1 MNSTKDK
8 TMAASKLK
16 PFLLGLFSILAV
28 QIAFAQN
35 ENPPNNGTGSFGGN
49 ILETAAAI
57 ENLVGGY
64 GTKQLGNKHPT
75 ELFYQTSDAVYNIL
89 IGSVFNSILST
100 TSTQNYAGYIPVN
113 PNYNPNSSSSQAT
126 LTDQAIYNLLTVTS
140 STAANQN
147 IQIPAPMPAPSS
159 SALTAVFGSSSS
171 QNSNQPPT
179 QNFDLTS
186 LLGPIQYDY
195 TPNASSY
202 SQTPG
207 PQQTAAMNFI
217 TFAGNLANPPPTIDF
232 SSLSQSKFKAAM
244 QDKDVIAYLLALRS
258 YAAQESVGLGNL
270 YHLYAERVP
279 VNTQS
284 LKSSG
289 QYNAIKGAGLYPE
302 ASPLMVDNYMAT
314 RRFTDPAWNTTMQ
327 QLATP
332 AELMRQSNYLL
343 QELLYQSYENRLLN
357 ERILATL
364 SVMELQGAQ
373 TQTINLVQLYNT
385 VRSKSFFNPNN
396 STPASTN

>member
-1 MNSTKDK
+1 
-8 TMAASKLK
+8 MAASKLK

-28 QIAFAQN
+28 QVAFAQN
-35 ENPPNNGTGSFGGN
+35 ENPPNNSNGSFGGN
-49 ILETAAAI
+49 ILETASAI

-64 GTKQLGNKHPT
+64 GTKQLGSKHPT

-100 TSTQNYAGYIPVN
+100 TNTQNYAGYIPVN
-113 PNYNPNSSSSQAT
+113 PSYNPNSSSSQAT

-140 STAANQN
+140 ATAANQN
-147 IQIPAPMPAPSS
+147 IQIPAPMPTPSS
-159 SALTAVFGSSSS
+159 SAATSVFGSSNI
-171 QNSNQPPT
+171 QNLIQPPA

-186 LLGPIQYDY
+186 LVGPIQYDY
-195 TPNASSY
+195 SANASSY

-232 SSLSQSKFKAAM
+232 SSLSQTKFKAAM

-258 YAAQESVGLGNL
+258 YAAQESVGLANL

-289 QYNAIKGAGLYPE
+289 QYSAIKQAGLYPE